1 MSIFKRKLEKV
12 LTQVD
17 LQVSKSKLEGSQWI
31 KVESGPSRV
40 LYSFMKDKR
49 LIIST
54 DGEGSEAEW
63 EFLVDNDSLLIK
75 TDALTVFNCHI
86 VFDEF
91 MILNKDNTNEFEL
104 YANFSKYKN
113 SSSSDAQNKFKRLF
127 ATIERDRTISNKDK
141 ILIIQLYE
149 LRDLLRLGK
158 ERSKILRL
166 IENIVNDK
174 ETTRLFNSYYQSVF
188 GYPFAMELNGSP
200 ISHKEKE
207 EIAHPLL
214 RNKILIRN

>member
-1 MSIFKRKLEKV
+1 MSIFKRKFEKV
-12 LTQVD
+12 LTQAD

-31 KVESGPSRV
+31 KAESGHSRV

-49 LIIST
+49 LVIST

-75 TDALTVFNCHI
+75 ADALTVFNCHI

-91 MILNKDNTNEFEL
+91 MILNKDNTDEFEL

-113 SSSSDAQNKFKRLF
+113 ASSSIAESNFKRLF
-127 ATIERDRTISNKDK
+127 STIEKDKTISNRDK

-149 LRDLLRLGK
+149 LRDLLRIGK
-158 ERSKILRL
+158 NKSRIIRL
-166 IENIVNDK
+166 IKNLMNDR
-174 ETTRLFNSYYQSVF
+174 ETMRLFNSYYQSVF

-200 ISHKEKE
+200 LNSKDKA
-207 EIAHPLL
+207 EIAQPLL
-214 RNKILIRN
+214 KNHVITMG